1 MCKLGLRDGKIGS
14 IKMNLSMTPEKIQKF
29 VKTCQNLLRIHSIT
43 FLELTRVI
51 GLLSSTI
58 QAAEAVKIH
67 LRFLQGHQ
75 IASLVKKKISVSNN
89 IKHQVK
95 NRNNLVDRKL
105 EVFQW
110 LNLFSIEPTKDY
122 SNRCFLDRVGSSL
135 QWS

>member
-1 MCKLGLRDGKIGS
+1 
-14 IKMNLSMTPEKIQKF
+14 MNLSLTPEKIQKF
-29 VKTCQNLLRIHSIT
+29 VKTCQNLLRSHSIT

-58 QAAEAVKIH
+58 QAAEATKIH
-67 LRFLQGHQ
+67 LRFLQRQQ
-75 IASLVKKKISVSNN
+75 IASLVKKKKNEISVSNN
-89 IKHQVK
+89 IKHQVI

-105 EVFQW
+105 EVFHW

-122 SNRCFLDRVGSSL
+122 SNRCFLDRVGNSL